1 MRKFVISLLLASA
14 AAAPAIAGPR
24 DWSDRQQAHEEH
36 QQARQERV
44 QVREERAQSRD
55 EGSANRSSF
64 SAPARNQQIQAEQ
77 RQEMA
82 VRQFNGDGARVQ
94 PQVQERRGMFGGER
108 NGNAGQR
115 DGFTAQR
122 DAYVQQQQQQQ
133 LQEQQRVYSRDRQQ
147 GTRDGRD
154 WRQSRGGTVQQGYQ
168 QNYQQNYQ
176 RDQHWD
182 RNGSGDY
189 RWSRDGH
196 SNIRWNRDWR
206 NDRRYDWRRYRD
218 HHRSHFHLGLYI
230 DPFGWGYQSFNV
242 GYRMYPAY
250 YGNQYWIDPGMYG
263 LPYPPAGA
271 AWVRYWNDA
280 VLVDVYTGTVLDV
293 IPGFFW

>member
-36 QQARQERV
+36 QQAQESRQ
-44 QVREERAQSRD
+44 QVHEERAQAR
-55 EGSANRSSF
+55 EQRVEARQQGAVNRPSF
-64 SAPARNQQIQAEQ
+64 AGPPRGQQIQMEQ

-82 VRQFNGDGARVQ
+82 ARQFNGGGRVQ
-94 PQVQERRGMFGGER
+94 PQVQVEQRRGMFGGER
-108 NGNAGQR
+108 NGASQR
-115 DGFTAQR
+115 DAFAAQR
-122 DAYVQQQQQQQ
+122 QAYVQQQQLQQ
-133 LQEQQRVYSRDRQQ
+133 ERQRVYSGDRQQ
-147 GTRDGRD
+147 RRD
-154 WRQSRGGTVQQGYQ
+154 WQQSRSG
-168 QNYQQNYQ
+168 NYQQNRQQSYQ
-176 RDQHWD
+176 RGQQWD
-182 RNGSGDY
+182 RNGSRDQH
-189 RWSRDGH
+189 WNRDGH

-206 NDRRYDWRRYRD
+206 NDHRYDWRNYRD

-242 GYRMYPAY
+242 GYQMYPAY
-250 YGNQYWIDPGMYG
+250 YGNQYWIDPGMYD
-263 LPYPPAGA
+263 LPFPPPGA

-280 VLVDVYTGTVLDV
+280 VLVDVYTGTVIDV